1 MDVVGRL
8 VRDGVAVGTAFIVTA
23 DGLAAT
29 AAHVIGPHPEAEW
42 TFEPLTV
49 PGVSLPVDAALPS
62 DAAADLALLQVGAAA
77 EWQPMAL
84 VSHTSATPGDPVH
97 LRGFAASRDYDSGV
111 GHYVG
116 VTAETGRAWV
126 KVSCRHAQPGMSGAP
141 VLLTGTG
148 GVIGVVSARLNAE
161 RWNRD
166 TVLLSCVE
174 DLVALAPE
182 RLRLRLRPTAPADR
196 FIRGTLRLS
205 WVRGNRTE
213 LLLETDDFTI
223 SFGRSSASR
232 VYLPDPRD
240 SRFHGHLSLV
250 GTTLVYQHLGSRPAF
265 LAGATRQ
272 LRIAKGDSCPV
283 GDKDRISVASGTM
296 LVEFSAPDL
305 YDPNAAPT
313 ASEDDDETETETEAE
328 EEAGDGR

>member
-29 AAHVIGPHPEAEW
+29 AAHVIAPHPEAEW
-42 TFEPLTV
+42 TFEPLTM
-49 PGVSLPVDAALPS
+49 PGVSLPVDTALPS
-62 DAAADLALLQVGAAA
+62 DAAADLALVQLGAAA

-182 RLRLRLRPTAPADR
+182 RLRLTAPVGG

-205 WVRGNRTE
+205 WVRGSQTE
-213 LLLETDDFTI
+213 LLLETDDFNI

-240 SRFHGHLSLV
+240 SRFHGQLSLV
-250 GTTLVYQHLGSRPAF
+250 GTTLVYQHLGSHPAF

-305 YDPNAAPT
+305 YDPNAEPT
-313 ASEDDDETETETEAE
+313 ASEDEDADEGK